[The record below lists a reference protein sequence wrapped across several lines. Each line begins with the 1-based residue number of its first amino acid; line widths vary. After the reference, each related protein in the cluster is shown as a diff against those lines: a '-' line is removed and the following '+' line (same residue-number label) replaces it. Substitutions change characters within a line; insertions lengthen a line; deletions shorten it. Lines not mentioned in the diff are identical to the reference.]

1 MGRSLLLNASFEP
14 LCVVSARR
22 AVVLVLKEK
31 AEIVARNGAEFRS
44 ERASVPVP
52 SVVRL
57 VHYVRVPFRTR
68 VPLSRRAVFA
78 RDSHRCQYCNRS
90 AENID
95 HVVPRSRG
103 GTHTWD
109 NVVASC
115 RSCNARKEDRLLGE
129 AGLSLRRTPRAPKTA
144 LWLVATTGSVDPAW
158 TPYLPGVDA
167 PGVDAAEAV
176 PA

>member
-14 LCVVSARR
+14 LCVVPVRR

-31 AEIVARNGAEFRS
+31 AEIVARNAALLHS
-44 ERASVPVP
+44 ERMSLPVP
-52 SVVRL
+52 SVIRL
-57 VHYVRVPFRTR
+57 NHFVRVPHRGR

-78 RDSHRCQYCNRS
+78 RDGHRCQYCNRA

-103 GTHTWD
+103 GRHEWD

-115 RSCNARKEDRLLGE
+115 RACNARKEDQFLADSGLHLRCPPREPHVNLWVLAT
-129 AGLSLRRTPRAPKTA
+129 AGTLE
-144 LWLVATTGSVDPAW
+144 PAW
-158 TPYLPGVDA
+158 EPYLPGSGL
-167 PGVDAAEAV
+167 PGSGLPAV
-176 PA
+176 SF